1 MWGRLR
7 PVLMNDSCRACGQ
20 AFQHIKSGARHGTA
34 AVRKN
39 PDIGFGT
46 GSVAEALQGDLR
58 EMIDDESSADLRTGE
73 ASAFRRVVGDRL
85 FQSLLARLG
94 LCDGEAM
101 RRTRRIGLRI
111 VRTGAGA
118 DVAARIGPVDM
129 AVIET
134 YGRRVAVVMVRHE
147 CHRLHQHAEQQYGLR
162 EPVVSQ
168 VPHLPQ
174 KYAFFPNMEIPGVFC
189 MVGSCGQPYSP
200 SVRNRVEQATSFFPG
215 LCGSVAPGTEAEA
228 ETGKSPVRMRSGGG
242 EEWKVACRGGSG
254 NRAGGS
260 ARCGK

>member
-1 MWGRLR
+1 
-7 PVLMNDSCRACGQ
+7 
-20 AFQHIKSGARHGTA
+20 
-34 AVRKN
+34 
-39 PDIGFGT
+39 
-46 GSVAEALQGDLR
+46 
-58 EMIDDESSADLRTGE
+58 MIDDESSADLRTGE
-73 ASAFRRVVGDRL
+73 ASAFRRVGGDRL

-174 KYAFFPNMEIPGVFC
+174 KYAFFPNMEIPGVFLHGR
-189 MVGSCGQPYSP
+189 VLRSAVL
-200 SVRNRVEQATSFFPG
+200 SVRPQPS
-215 LCGSVAPGTEAEA
+215 EA
-228 ETGKSPVRMRSGGG
+228 GYFLFSWPVR
-242 EEWKVACRGGSG
+242 ECGSG
-254 NRAGGS
+254 NGSGGRDWEVS
-260 ARCGK
+260 RSYAERRWRGVESGL

>member
-1 MWGRLR
+1 
-7 PVLMNDSCRACGQ
+7 
-20 AFQHIKSGARHGTA
+20 
-34 AVRKN
+34 
-39 PDIGFGT
+39 
-46 GSVAEALQGDLR
+46 
-58 EMIDDESSADLRTGE
+58 
-73 ASAFRRVVGDRL
+73 
-85 FQSLLARLG
+85 
-94 LCDGEAM
+94 M

-174 KYAFFPNMEIPGVFC
+174 KYAFFPNMEIPGVFLHGR
-189 MVGSCGQPYSP
+189 VLRSAVL
-200 SVRNRVEQATSFFPG
+200 SVRPQPS
-215 LCGSVAPGTEAEA
+215 EA
-228 ETGKSPVRMRSGGG
+228 GYFLFSWPVR
-242 EEWKVACRGGSG
+242 ECGSG
-254 NRAGGS
+254 NGSGGRDWEVS
-260 ARCGK
+260 RSYAERRWRGVESGL